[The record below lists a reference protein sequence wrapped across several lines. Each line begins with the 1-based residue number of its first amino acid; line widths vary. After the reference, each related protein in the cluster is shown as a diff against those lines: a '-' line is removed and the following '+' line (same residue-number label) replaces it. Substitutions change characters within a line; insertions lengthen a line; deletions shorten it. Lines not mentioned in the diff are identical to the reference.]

1 MPQGVGVRLPPSLP
15 YILSCAIVQTSI
27 YNSFET
33 IIMQKT
39 INPFSTNNFLNDQDA
54 IDKIFTHIDN
64 GTTDLGSEVWKEPVE
79 NYHTQKRF
87 DSEIALLRRL
97 PIPFCPSAALIE
109 NGSYIAR
116 RASGTPL
123 LVVRGEDGKVRAF
136 INACRHRGMKVASG
150 NGCKKK
156 AFVCPYHAWSYS
168 LDGSLKNIPGQ
179 GGFPNLD
186 SKDNGLVE
194 VSTVEKG
201 GLVYIQQEGVIDSN
215 FINNSLN
222 YFGPDAVLFDQG
234 EVTDE
239 TNWKLLTETLLE
251 GYHIKSLH
259 KNTFYPYGLNNV
271 NVVET
276 DGPNSRI
283 IFPFKRIEKIRDIEP
298 EKRKLNGVAT
308 SVYHLFPNAS
318 ISLLSK
324 HTSLTIMEPL
334 SPSSVK
340 TVSYLVYNK
349 KSGAN
354 SLSLEEVK
362 KDAQFVN
369 ESGQSEDREAA
380 CAIQETVTTAAN
392 THLTFGLFEKAIV
405 NFHKN
410 LASRINN

>member
-1 MPQGVGVRLPPSLP
+1 MV
-15 YILSCAIVQTSI
+15 A
-27 YNSFET
+27 
-33 IIMQKT
+33 
-39 INPFSTNNFLNDQDA
+39 
-54 IDKIFTHIDN
+54 
-64 GTTDLGSEVWKEPVE
+64 
-79 NYHTQKRF
+79 KRKLLY
-87 DSEIALLRRL
+87 AL
-97 PIPFCPSAALIE
+97 
-109 NGSYIAR
+109 
-116 RASGTPL
+116 
-123 LVVRGEDGKVRAF
+123 
-136 INACRHRGMKVASG
+136 
-150 NGCKKK
+150 GCKKK